1 MALGVDNGP
10 RQGFELDNL
19 QATILDAAY
28 DDVRFELTIWASE
41 DRDNVVLRYTYA
53 SNLFTEDAIRRANL
67 KYRNLIDLLCARA
80 EMAVGVSSAVS
91 VWEAQDV
98 GRQLSSIRSR
108 RRIQSIDPVE
118 HRHGTQRNKA
128 FL

>member
-41 DRDNVVLRYTYA
+41 DRDNVVLRYTYT
-53 SNLFTEDAIRRANL
+53 SNLFTEDAIRRAHNEL
-67 KYRNLIDLLCARA
+67 ELLISAILQPNINRSSLFEIRTHLENAQNKHGATARL
-80 EMAVGVSSAVS
+80 MRFVS
-91 VWEAQDV
+91 
-98 GRQLSSIRSR
+98 
-108 RRIQSIDPVE
+108 IQRPV
-118 HRHGTQRNKA
+118 TPT
-128 FL
+128 